1 MMNKQH
7 ININPNNYFDL
18 SAAKL
23 NNANLDISIASID
36 ELSRM
41 IVDDMM
47 NVVRFDLSSIKTESQ
62 E

>member
-1 MMNKQH
+1 MNKQH
-7 ININPNNYFDL
+7 ININPNMYFDL
-18 SAAKL
+18 SSAKL

-47 NVVRFDLSSIKTESQ
+47 NVVKCDLASIKTEPQ
-62 E
+62 D